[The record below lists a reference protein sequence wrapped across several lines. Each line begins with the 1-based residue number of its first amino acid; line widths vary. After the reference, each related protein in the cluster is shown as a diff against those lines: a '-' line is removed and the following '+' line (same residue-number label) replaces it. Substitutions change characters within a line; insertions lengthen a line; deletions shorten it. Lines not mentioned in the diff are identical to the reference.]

1 MTQQPISRRQMLK
14 LLAGGGA
21 TFILVACGRSPSPET
36 ATSAPLPTA
45 SRPGATAAPTGTA
58 ANQPAATVTAPSTP
72 TTTAAE
78 PVIETRVA
86 PSPTPGPWLP
96 PAETRLTP
104 NDTFYTLKYHPGPP
118 PDIDPAAYRLV
129 IEGEVDTPL
138 SLTLAEIKNDFP
150 AVTEMRTLQCIS
162 NPAGG
167 NLIGNAIWTG
177 VPLAALLE
185 AAGLRGSGR
194 HLKLESADDYH
205 TGIPRELAHDPHS
218 LLVYEMNGEPLP
230 ADHGF
235 PLRALWPGRYGQK
248 QPKWLQRITVQRQA
262 HIGHWEGQG
271 WSDEARVQPT
281 SIIEQPVDRVGQPA
295 DFFVGGVAYTTDA
308 GLEKVEVSL
317 DGGITWQPAEL
328 LRGPSPLVWTHWWLR
343 AEGLS
348 PGVYQIQARATDNLG
363 KAQTAPGRGIL
374 EGAFPDGTDE
384 MHQVVAQV
392 RAP

>member
-1 MTQQPISRRQMLK
+1 MLK
-14 LLAGGGA
+14 LLAGSGA
-21 TFILVACGRSPSPET
+21 TFVLVACGRSPTEQTTTP
-36 ATSAPLPTA
+36 APLPTA
-45 SRPGATAAPTGTA
+45 TRPPATAAPTSAVNSETTPPSTADSGTA
-58 ANQPAATVTAPSTP
+58 PIPS
-72 TTTAAE
+72 AE
-78 PVIETRVA
+78 PIIETRTA

-104 NDTFYTLKYHPGPP
+104 NDQFYTLKYHPGPP
-118 PDIDPAAYRLV
+118 PAIDPAAYRLV

-138 SLTLAEIKNDFP
+138 SLTLDEIKNDFP

-177 VPLAALLE
+177 VPLADLLE
-185 AAGLRGSGR
+185 TAGLRASGR

-205 TGIPRELAHDPHS
+205 TGIPRELALDPHS

-248 QPKWLQRITVQRQA
+248 QPKWLQRITVQRQP

-281 SIIEQPVDRVGQPA
+281 SIIEQPVDRASQSA
-295 DFFVGGVAYTTDA
+295 DFYVGGVAYTTDA

-317 DGGITWQPAEL
+317 NAGLNWQPAEL
-328 LRGPSPLVWTHWWLR
+328 LRGPSPLVWTHWWLHV
-343 AEGLS
+343 EGLTA
-348 PGVYQIQARATDNLG
+348 GVYRIQARATDNLG
-363 KAQTAPGRGIL
+363 KAQIAPGRGIL
-374 EGAFPDGTDE
+374 EGAFPDGADE
-384 MHQVVAQV
+384 MHQIVAQV